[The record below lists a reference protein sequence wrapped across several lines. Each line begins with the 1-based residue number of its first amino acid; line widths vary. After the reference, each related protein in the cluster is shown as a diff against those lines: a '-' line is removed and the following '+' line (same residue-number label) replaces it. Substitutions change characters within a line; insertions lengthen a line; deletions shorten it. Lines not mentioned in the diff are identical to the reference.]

1 MRIYFADDSEDERE
15 IMEAT
20 LSSGGYE
27 DIQLLKSGG
36 ELLTRLGIDPVS
48 TAVDEPGLILLDI
61 RMPGVDGVEACARIR
76 ADSRYQHTP
85 ILMVST
91 LDDLET
97 LNHAFLAG
105 ANDYINKPY
114 NRVELLARL
123 RAAMRL
129 KSELDRCIAREREL
143 LAARELRATRT
154 RDGRSTIDPATSLLP
169 REVLEDYVSAEGN
182 AALSRIAVFALH
194 IDDLDAYERHCGVI
208 AKRDLLR
215 QVAAALMHI
224 PAHLGDLLTH
234 YDTGLFLALLHNTDL
249 PETTATA
256 ELTLKAVRDLAV
268 PRSPGSSE
276 IITASIGVAHDREP
290 RALLSA
296 AVSAMELA
304 AREGGD
310 RVHFA

>member
-27 DIQLLKSGG
+27 DIQLLNSGG
-36 ELLTRLGIDPVS
+36 ELLARLGIDPVS
-48 TAVDEPGLILLDI
+48 PAVAEPSLILLDI

-85 ILMVST
+85 ILMVSSI
-91 LDDLET
+91 DDLET

-114 NRVELLARL
+114 NRVELLARV

-129 KSELDRCIAREREL
+129 KSELDRRVAREREL
-143 LAARELRATRT
+143 LAARELRATRL
-154 RDGRSTIDPATSLLP
+154 RDAGSAIDPATNLLP
-169 REVLEDYVSAEGN
+169 REVLEDYVSVEEN
-182 AALSRIAVFALH
+182 AALARIGVFALQ
-194 IDDLDAYERHCGVI
+194 IDSLDVFERNCGII
-208 AKRDLLR
+208 AKRDMLR
-215 QVAAALMHI
+215 QVAGALMHI

-234 YDTGLFLALLHNTDL
+234 FDTGLFLALLHNTDRAAM
-249 PETTATA
+249 TATA
-256 ELTLKAVRDLAV
+256 QLTQRAVRALAV

-276 IITASIGVAHDREP
+276 IVTASIGVALNREP

-296 AVSAMELA
+296 AVSAMGLA
-304 AREGGD
+304 AREGD
-310 RVHFA
+310 RIHFA

>member
-27 DIQLLKSGG
+27 DIELAKSGR
-36 ELLTRLGIDPVS
+36 ELLIRLGIDPVS
-48 TAVDEPGLILLDI
+48 TAVEEPGLILLDI
-61 RMPGVDGVEACARIR
+61 RMPGIDGVETCARIR

-129 KSELDRCIAREREL
+129 KSELDRRVAREREL
-143 LAARELRATRT
+143 LAAREVRATRL
-154 RDGRSTIDPATSLLP
+154 RNGRSTIDAATSLLP
-169 REVLEDYVSAEGN
+169 REVLEDYVCAEGN
-182 AALSRIAVFALH
+182 AALARIGVFALQ
-194 IDDLDAYERHCGVI
+194 IDNLDAFERNCGII

-215 QVAAALMHI
+215 TVAAALMHI

-234 YDTGLFLALLHNTDL
+234 FDTGLFLALLHNTD
-249 PETTATA
+249 PAAMSATA
-256 ELTLKAVRDLAV
+256 QLTQQAIRNLAV
-268 PRSPGSSE
+268 PRRPGSSE

-310 RVHFA
+310 RIHFA